1 MRRAFFF
8 HLLLL
13 AVAQAQ
19 ETPAPTPASSP
30 ALRVVRLHFVPPP
43 LEGTIS
49 LGIYDTHG
57 RLVRVLHRE
66 DAIADFTIGHDAL
79 ETTWDGNDE
88 KGQPL
93 PAGKYRAR
101 GFLVSEEVKVE
112 GIDYFFNDWVTD
124 ESSPH
129 LTHISYLGMRDHQL
143 VLESETPAGKKA
155 FLFDLATEKL
165 IGSELL
171 VPAPPPAKSAALVA
185 PVASSSGKN
194 GTVWAID
201 HVSKDSAALQ
211 VVQLS
216 PEPAILR
223 KLVIAPDAP
232 QPISIAASPNEDR
245 IFLLEESPVLERV
258 RSLSLQATSAP
269 SGTVEAVSDW
279 KIDFDKKIVAHGNF
293 VLHDGAPVAVPN
305 DATPPPEHFGFPLRE
320 NPLERNHRGSI
331 EVSIGLDAD
340 GSFLQ
345 SAEGLPLRTVSA
357 TPHLK
362 RALLARHGE
371 NALDVFQ
378 DDGAVVEQFRV
389 SNLAQMMAFDCGEF
403 ELK

>member
-1 MRRAFFF
+1 MHRAFFF
-8 HLLLL
+8 FLLLL

-19 ETPAPTPASSP
+19 ETASPTLAATPVP
-30 ALRVVRLHFVPPP
+30 RLVRLHFVPPP

-49 LGIYDTHG
+49 LGIYDTHNK
-57 RLVRVLHRE
+57 LVRVLHRE
-66 DAIADFTIGHDAL
+66 DAISDFTIGHDAL
-79 ETTWDGNDE
+79 ETTWDGNDD

-93 PAGKYRAR
+93 PEGKYRAR
-101 GFLVSEEVKVE
+101 GFLIGEEVKVE
-112 GIDYFFNDWVTD
+112 GVDYFFNDWVTD

-129 LTHISYLGMRDHQL
+129 LARISHLGMGDNKL
-143 VLESETPAGKKA
+143 LLETETPAGKRN

-165 IGSELL
+165 TMSELL
-171 VPAPPPAKSAALVA
+171 LPAQPPASSATLVE
-185 PVASSSGKN
+185 PVASASGKD

-201 HVSKDSAALQ
+201 HVSKGSSALQ

-216 PEPAILR
+216 AEPAILR
-223 KLVIAPDAP
+223 KLALAPDAP
-232 QPISIAASPNEDR
+232 QPIGIAVSPNEDR
-245 IFLLEESPVLERV
+245 IFLLEESPALQRV
-258 RSLSLQATSAP
+258 RSLSLQATSTP
-269 SGTVEAVSDW
+269 SGTAEAVSDW
-279 KIDFDKKIVAHGNF
+279 KIDFEKKIVAHGNF
-293 VLHDGAPVAVPN
+293 TLRDGAPVAAPN
-305 DATPPPEHFGFPLRE
+305 DAGSPPEHVAFPLRE
-320 NPLERNHRGSI
+320 NPLERDHRGSI

-345 SAEGLPLRTVSA
+345 SADGLPLRAVSA
-357 TPHLK
+357 THHLK

-371 NALDVFQ
+371 SALDVFQ